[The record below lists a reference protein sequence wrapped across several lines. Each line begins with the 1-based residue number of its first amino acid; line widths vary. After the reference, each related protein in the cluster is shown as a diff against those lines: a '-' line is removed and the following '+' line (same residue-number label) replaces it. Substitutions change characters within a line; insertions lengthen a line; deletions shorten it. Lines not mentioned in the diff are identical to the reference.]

1 MLSRVQRRDQVFILN
16 KLDPKKIY
24 PSQKALLELERMN
37 KVCINSNPGP
47 WSTNDD
53 NLLKVVSFNCA
64 GLRAHF
70 EDIKTDD
77 KLMKADIMHLIETSI
92 NENDNE
98 DEYELEGFKHS
109 FIKSGKGKGIGT
121 YYRKGFELVEEVNMN
136 KFQITKYSHD
146 VLDLINIYR
155 SQSGNSLEVLDQL
168 RRLVNIE
175 RVTLITGDLNTCFME
190 NFSGRL
196 IQGILELGFHQ
207 LVHEPSHIHGRHID
221 HAYFLDPCGQLN
233 PIVERHSTYY
243 SDHDGICITI
253 SKVGPKSEPHQ
264 S

>member
-1 MLSRVQRRDQVFILN
+1 M
-16 KLDPKKIY
+16 
-24 PSQKALLELERMN
+24 
-37 KVCINSNPGP
+37 
-47 WSTNDD
+47 
-53 NLLKVVSFNCA
+53 
-64 GLRAHF
+64 
-70 EDIKTDD
+70 
-77 KLMKADIMHLIETSI
+77 
-92 NENDNE
+92 
-98 DEYELEGFKHS
+98 
-109 FIKSGKGKGIGT
+109 
-121 YYRKGFELVEEVNMN
+121 
-136 KFQITKYSHD
+136 
-146 VLDLINIYR
+146 
-155 SQSGNSLEVLDQL
+155 EVLDQL

-253 SKVGPKSEPHQ
+253 SKVGPKRNLTSLNY
-264 S
+264 